1 MTSMVMGH
9 RTSAGSGGGAGLEG
23 SVTMLASSFDSRCT
37 ISRNSGREAG
47 GAKDLEQAR
56 ETSEREGG
64 RGGQGYSINEG
75 ICAVSCLGFCLGE
88 CFSQVY

>member
-23 SVTMLASSFDSRCT
+23 SGTMLASSFDSRCT

-56 ETSEREGG
+56 ETSARERGG
-64 RGGQGYSINEG
+64 DGGQGYFIN
-75 ICAVSCLGFCLGE
+75 
-88 CFSQVY
+88 